1 MRARAVDV
9 VLPPAGQPRREELL
23 DRLAAEL
30 LQPPEDLVVALRG
43 RRRWVQRFAPVRL
56 EAAGRGGLREGGV
69 VLVTG
74 GTSGVGLAL
83 AEHLA
88 RTARAR
94 LALVGRAEL
103 PAGSERLKVL
113 ESLGAEVLVLA
124 ADVADEAA
132 LRAAVQR
139 TIERFGALHGVIHA
153 AGVPGGG
160 LIQLKEREE
169 AARVLRAKVRGTL
182 VLESV
187 LAPVVADAPLDLF
200 VLCSSLASVVG
211 GIGQVDYCAAN
222 AFLDAFAA
230 ARRAPVLA
238 INWDRWREVGMAVDS
253 ARHELRDGLLT
264 AEGLEVFDRAVAS
277 GLSRL
282 AVSTRPL
289 ESLMPAALP
298 VGREREAAAKP
309 APAAPAARPASHSRP
324 DLATPYVAPRTET
337 EQVLAGI
344 WEDVLGIQPVG
355 IHDDFH
361 QLGGHSLLALQVL
374 SRLRQALGCELPLR
388 AVFDAP
394 TVALLA
400 VRILEGETRR
410 AAEGGALD
418 DMLARLEDLSDEEAE
433 ALLVSEQLLLETV
446 PEASHD

>member
-1 MRARAVDV
+1 M
-9 VLPPAGQPRREELL
+9 
-23 DRLAAEL
+23 
-30 LQPPEDLVVALRG
+30 
-43 RRRWVQRFAPVRL
+43 
-56 EAAGRGGLREGGV
+56 
-69 VLVTG
+69 
-74 GTSGVGLAL
+74 
-83 AEHLA
+83 
-88 RTARAR
+88 
-94 LALVGRAEL
+94 
-103 PAGSERLKVL
+103 
-113 ESLGAEVLVLA
+113 
-124 ADVADEAA
+124 
-132 LRAAVQR
+132 
-139 TIERFGALHGVIHA
+139 I
-153 AGVPGGG
+153 
-160 LIQLKEREE
+160 
-169 AARVLRAKVRGTL
+169 
-182 VLESV
+182 
-187 LAPVVADAPLDLF
+187 ADAPLDLF

-211 GIGQVDYCAAN
+211 GLGQVDYCAAN

-238 INWDRWREVGMAVDS
+238 INWDRWRDVGMAVDA
-253 ARHELRDGLLT
+253 ARHELPDGLLT

-289 ESLMPAALP
+289 ESLMAATLSP
-298 VGREREAAAKP
+298 SHEAAAKR
-309 APAAPAARPASHSRP
+309 APAAPAARPAGHSRP

-374 SRLRQALGCELPLR
+374 SRLRQALGSELPLR

-400 VRILEGETRR
+400 MRILEGETR
-410 AAEGGALD
+410 AAEGGTLD

-433 ALLVSEQLLLETV
+433 ALLASEQLLMETV
-446 PEASHD
+446 PETSHD

>member
-1 MRARAVDV
+1 
-9 VLPPAGQPRREELL
+9 
-23 DRLAAEL
+23 
-30 LQPPEDLVVALRG
+30 
-43 RRRWVQRFAPVRL
+43 
-56 EAAGRGGLREGGV
+56 
-69 VLVTG
+69 
-74 GTSGVGLAL
+74 
-83 AEHLA
+83 
-88 RTARAR
+88 
-94 LALVGRAEL
+94 
-103 PAGSERLKVL
+103 
-113 ESLGAEVLVLA
+113 
-124 ADVADEAA
+124 
-132 LRAAVQR
+132 
-139 TIERFGALHGVIHA
+139 LHGVIHA

-160 LIQLKEREE
+160 LIQLKQRE
-169 AARVLRAKVRGTL
+169 AAAKVLRPKVRGTF

-238 INWDRWREVGMAVDS
+238 INWDRWREVGMAVDG

-309 APAAPAARPASHSRP
+309 ASAAPAARPASHSRP
-324 DLATPYVAPRTET
+324 DFATPYVAPRTET

-374 SRLRQALGCELPLR
+374 SRLRQALGSELPLR

-394 TVALLA
+394 TVSLLA
-400 VRILEGETRR
+400 MRILEGETQ
-410 AAEGGALD
+410 AADGGTLD

-433 ALLVSEQLLLETV
+433 ALLASEQPLLETV
-446 PEASHD
+446 PETSHD